1 MPERAWVCLRCQL
14 RGPTPMSRAELEAW
28 AIKIIN
34 TDKGIKL
41 QKYVNSEMRILMEE
55 LKAKGF

>member
-1 MPERAWVCLRCQL
+1 
-14 RGPTPMSRAELEAW
+14 MSRAELEAW

-41 QKYVNSEMRILMEE
+41 QKYVNSEMRMLLEE